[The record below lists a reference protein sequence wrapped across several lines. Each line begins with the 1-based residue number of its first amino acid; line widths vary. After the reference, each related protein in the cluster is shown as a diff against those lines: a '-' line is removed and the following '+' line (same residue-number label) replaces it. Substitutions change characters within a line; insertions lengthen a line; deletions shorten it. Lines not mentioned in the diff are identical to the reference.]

1 VEIILPEKND
11 IPFVH
16 WATRNMLWELLSYDI
31 HICYQPPPF
40 AHTKLILVDD
50 HYVQIGSANID
61 SRSLRLNFEMNVEI
75 YDQDMAGILSN
86 YFQEIK
92 SRCHVIT
99 QKEVDSRPLPERL
112 RDSFA
117 WLFSSYL

>member
-1 VEIILPEKND
+1 
-11 IPFVH
+11 
-16 WATRNMLWELLSYDI
+16 MLSYDV
-31 HICYQPPPF
+31 HIYYQPPPF

-61 SRSLRLNFEMNVEI
+61 SRSLRLNFELNVEI
-75 YDQDMAGILSN
+75 YDQAMATMLAD
-86 YFQEIK
+86 YFQDIIN
-92 SRCHVIT
+92 RC
-99 QKEVDSRPLPERL
+99 QKVSLKEMDSRPLPERL